1 MAINI
6 PIITDFNPKGID
18 LANSAIGGFGGSATK
33 VFKNVAKFAAIG
45 GAAIAAGLGASV
57 KAAAEDAQGQAVLSK
72 TLKNSSGATDDQ
84 VASIEDLI
92 SSMTLATGVADDDL
106 RSGLGTLVRATGNST
121 ITITVLR

>member
-6 PIITDFNPKGID
+6 PIITDFNGKGID

-57 KAAAEDAQGQAVLSK
+57 KEAA
-72 TLKNSSGATDDQ
+72 
-84 VASIEDLI
+84 
-92 SSMTLATGVADDDL
+92 
-106 RSGLGTLVRATGNST
+106 
-121 ITITVLR
+121 